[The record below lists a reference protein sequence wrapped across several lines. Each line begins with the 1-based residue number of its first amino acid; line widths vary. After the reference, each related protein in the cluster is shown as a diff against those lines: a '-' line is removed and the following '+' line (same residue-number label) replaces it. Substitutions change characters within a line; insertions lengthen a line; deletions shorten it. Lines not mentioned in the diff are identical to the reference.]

1 MKDGKQKIILDVD
14 TGADDA
20 LAILLAIFSGKF
32 EILGITTVAG
42 NTNVN
47 QATINTLR
55 VLNLAERLDTPVFKG
70 NRRPLKGKGR
80 RGRTQGKDGLCE
92 VSLPMSDK
100 RPEKVPAQ
108 NFIKEA
114 VKKYSNEIEI
124 VATGPL
130 TNIAEVFKNYPQV
143 RSKIKRIYIMGGAV
157 ERPGNITSF
166 AEFNFFNDPEAVKIV
181 FGSGVPIILV
191 PLDVTMELL
200 VPRDWL
206 LEKYGSSQYPITKF
220 IVEMVNNRKRLVGK
234 DWFYLHDPLAL
245 GVAIDKS
252 FVETRKENLSIITRG
267 IKKGQVIKD
276 SQGSEIEWAFGV
288 KTQKFLDYFGKLLL
302 K

>member
-55 VLNLAERLDTPVFKG
+55 VLNLAERLDIPVFKG
-70 NRRPLKGKGR
+70 SAKPLKG
-80 RGRTQGKDGLCE
+80 RGLRGITHGKDGLCD
-92 VSLPMSDK
+92 VSLSLSHK
-100 RPEKVPAQ
+100 KPENIPAQ
-108 NFIKEA
+108 DFITETIKRHQGQ
-114 VKKYSNEIEI
+114 VEII
-124 VATGPL
+124 ATAPL
-130 TNIAEVFKNYPQV
+130 TNIARVLQRYPQAKEV
-143 RSKIKRIYIMGGAV
+143 TKRIYIMGGAV
-157 ERPGNITSF
+157 ERKGNITPF

-206 LEKYGSSQYPITKF
+206 LEKYGSSQYLITKF
-220 IVEMVNNRKRLVGK
+220 IVEMVNNRKRLTRK
-234 DWFYLHDPLAL
+234 DRFYLHDPLAL
-245 GVAIDKS
+245 GVAVDKS

-267 IKKGQVIKD
+267 IKRGQVTKD
-276 SQGSEIEWAFGV
+276 SQGSEIEWALRV
-288 KTQKFLDYFGKLLL
+288 KTQKFLDYFAELLL

>member
-1 MKDGKQKIILDVD
+1 MISRKQKIIFNVD

-20 LAILLAIFSGKF
+20 LAILLAILSGKF

-47 QATINTLR
+47 QVTINTLK
-55 VLNLAERLDTPVFKG
+55 VLNLAKRLDIPVFKG
-70 NRRPLKGKGR
+70 NSKPLKGKGR
-80 RGRTQGKDGLCE
+80 RGKTHGKDGLCE
-92 VSLPMSDK
+92 VFLPLPAK
-100 RPEKVPAQ
+100 KAEKITAED
-108 NFIKEA
+108 FI
-114 VKKYSNEIEI
+114 VGTIKKYPNEIEI

-130 TNIAEVFKNYPQV
+130 TNIAEVIKKHPQIKN
-143 RSKIKRIYIMGGAV
+143 KIKKIYIMGGAV
-157 ERPGNITSF
+157 GKSGNITPF
-166 AEFNFFNDPEAVKIV
+166 AEFNFFNDPNAVEIV

-252 FVETRKENLSIITRG
+252 FVKTKKSRLSIITQG
-267 IKKGQVIKD
+267 NQKGQVIENP
-276 SQGSEIEWAFGV
+276 QGPEIEWAFRV
-288 KTQKFLDYFGKLLL
+288 KSQKFLNYFEKVLL